1 MLKVSPSLPP
11 WSILW
16 RKSGFCHMGAS
27 DVFDD
32 EVLDEMVTDAGAAL
46 REGEAPEEEE
56 EEESGASFTLF

>member
-1 MLKVSPSLPP
+1 
-11 WSILW
+11 
-16 RKSGFCHMGAS
+16 MGAS

-56 EEESGASFTLF
+56 EEESGASFALF